1 MLLGIYY
8 ARTEGK
14 AGNRR
19 EGKGRAGQ
27 GKGWKGGEEGQH
39 KQKNST
45 IAWRLWENDFGQ
57 EEEQHVIRVRRDGKV
72 AALAGTRQRTTQEP
86 AANHTRRHE
95 TKKHTRISSKLHT
108 FRWHL
113 RGFHFVE
120 RIHKLN
126 NRGGRSEW
134 VPALDAIRQP
144 EW

>member
-19 EGKGRAGQ
+19 EVKGRAGQ

-45 IAWRLWENDFGQ
+45 IAWRLYENDFGP
-57 EEEQHVIRVRRDGKV
+57 EEQHVIRVRRDAKV
-72 AALAGTRQRTTQEP
+72 AALAGTRQNKNQQQTGHFP
-86 AANHTRRHE
+86 LA
-95 TKKHTRISSKLHT
+95 S
-108 FRWHL
+108 
-113 RGFHFVE
+113 RGFHFFR

-126 NRGGRSEW
+126 KPGRE
-134 VPALDAIRQP
+134 
-144 EW
+144 E